1 VKFLHGAGRQ
11 VLVDMEHFFDGY
23 KSNPEFSM
31 RALESA
37 IISGA
42 THLVLCDTNGGSL
55 PFEVQDIVGAVQ
67 RHVGNDIIIG
77 IHCHDDTGCAVANSL
92 AAVHSGARHVQGT
105 LNGLG
110 ERTGNTNLTTVIP
123 NLQLKLGYTCLPD
136 GRLERITAVSNYVAE
151 VLNRPL
157 NPQAPYVGSGA
168 FAHKAGLHVSAI
180 ARAKDAYE
188 HVSPELVGNGTRFL
202 VSEMAGRA
210 TITMKAEE
218 LGLAMD
224 GPAVNQVI
232 DDLKR
237 LEHEGYHFEAADA
250 SLELLM
256 RRAAGWEQNF
266 FKVDSMRVITDESSS
281 GDFTTEATVKVW
293 IGDAREVF
301 TAEGNGPVNAIDTA
315 LRAALAKNFP
325 QLSKVHLTD
334 YKVRILDSGSATGA
348 VTRVLIDATNGDRT
362 WTTIGVS
369 ANIIEASWH
378 ALEESL
384 VFGLLHSTNN

>member
-1 VKFLHGAGRQ
+1 
-11 VLVDMEHFFDGY
+11 M
-23 KSNPEFSM
+23 
-31 RALESA
+31 
-37 IISGA
+37 
-42 THLVLCDTNGGSL
+42 
-55 PFEVQDIVGAVQ
+55 
-67 RHVGNDIIIG
+67 
-77 IHCHDDTGCAVANSL
+77 
-92 AAVHSGARHVQGT
+92 SGARHVQGT

-123 NLQLKLGYTCLPD
+123 NLQLKMGFDCLPS
-136 GRLERITAVSNYVAE
+136 GRLERLTAVSNHVAE

-157 NPQAPYVGSGA
+157 NPQAPYVGASA

-188 HVSPELVGNGTRFL
+188 HVDPDLVGNGTRFV

-218 LGLAMD
+218 LGLPMD

-256 RRAAGWEQNF
+256 RRATGWEQPYF
-266 FKVDSMRVITDESSS
+266 RVESMRVITDETMT
-281 GDFTTEATVKVW
+281 GTFTTEATVKVW
-293 IGDAREVF
+293 VGPEGSATRHVF
-301 TAEGNGPVNAIDTA
+301 TAEGNGPVNAIDKA
-315 LRAALAKNFP
+315 LRAAVMQAYP
-325 QLSKVHLTD
+325 QIARVHLTD
-334 YKVRILDSGSATGA
+334 YKVRILDGATATGA
-348 VTRVLIDATNGDRT
+348 VTRVLIDASDGERT

-369 ANIIEASWH
+369 PNIIEASWR

-384 VFGLLHSTNN
+384 VYGLLHASN